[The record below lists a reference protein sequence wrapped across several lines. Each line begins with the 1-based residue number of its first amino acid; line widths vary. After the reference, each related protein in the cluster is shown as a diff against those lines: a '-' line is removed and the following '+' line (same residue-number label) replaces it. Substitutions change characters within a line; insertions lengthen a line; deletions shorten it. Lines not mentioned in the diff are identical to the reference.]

1 MELLCLDKYVLYIV
15 LCMCSRPK
23 TVPEEMKIGEEEST
37 EAQTEDNGQPV
48 SEALTSSSQVR
59 KDLFGRW

>member
-1 MELLCLDKYVLYIV
+1 
-15 LCMCSRPK
+15 MCSRPK

-37 EAQTEDNGQPV
+37 EAQTEGNGQPV

-59 KDLFGRW
+59 KDLFGRC